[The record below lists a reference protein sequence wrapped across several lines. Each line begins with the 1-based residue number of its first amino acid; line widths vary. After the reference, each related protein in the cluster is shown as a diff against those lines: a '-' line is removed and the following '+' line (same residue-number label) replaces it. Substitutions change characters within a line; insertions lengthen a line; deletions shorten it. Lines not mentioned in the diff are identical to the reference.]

1 MKSSEIVLYEMKDFS
16 ATFEKKMKS
25 SEIVLYEIVF
35 RWKNAQLRIAG
46 LENFYNDIANDEAA
60 SSRWKNAQLRIAGLE
75 NFYND
80 IANVTHFIY
89 PKNDIIEPFSKV
101 VFDKEELV

>member
-1 MKSSEIVLYEMKDFS
+1 MH
-16 ATFEKKMKS
+16 
-25 SEIVLYEIVF
+25 
-35 RWKNAQLRIAG
+35 
-46 LENFYNDIANDEAA
+46 EAA